1 MRALINEGIDETLFS
16 YKGFGGTMPLAD
28 NSTEEGRAQN
38 RRVEITARPRQ
49 TYIQRDW
56 N

>member
-1 MRALINEGIDETLFS
+1 MNALISEGMDEKIFT
-16 YKGFGGTMPLAD
+16 YKGFGGTMPLAT
-28 NSTEEGRAQN
+28 NETEEGRAQN
-38 RRVEITARPRQ
+38 RRVNIIARPRA